1 MAMDKDIVPMLLETI
16 EKEFDER
23 TFSSPKLKKVLMALK
38 NKKATYL
45 DVNDFAVEVGEILA
59 NVLNTHVTAEVLP
72 DGKMYFNIADRLLNP
87 TMKKNHRLISSF
99 AVDVQS
105 ELNRAA
111 GIRIKGQAPEIN
123 QDRIAGIINRI
134 SSGEDFE
141 DIKWI
146 IDEPIVNFSQSVVDD
161 AIKTNVDFHFK
172 AGLSPEITRRVDG
185 HACDWCKNLAGT
197 YKYHEVP
204 QNIYQRHERC
214 HCTVEYD
221 PKNSRGVQDSH
232 SKLWRKKKQQE
243 KIEQL
248 KTMNLKKRR
257 GTNNASLYY

>member
-1 MAMDKDIVPMLLETI
+1 MDQDVVPALLETI

-23 TFSSPKLKKVLMALK
+23 TFNSPKLKKSLMALK

-45 DVNDFAVEVGEILA
+45 DVNEFAVEVGEILA
-59 NVLNTHVTAEVLP
+59 DVLNTHVTAEILP
-72 DGKMYFNIADRLLNP
+72 DGKMYFNIADRILNP
-87 TMKKNHRLISSF
+87 TMKKNHQLISSF

-111 GIRIKGQAPEIN
+111 GLKIKGQKPVIN
-123 QDRIAGIINRI
+123 QDRIDGIINRI

-146 IDEPIVNFSQSVVDD
+146 IDEPIVNFSQSIVDD
-161 AIKTNVDFHFK
+161 AIKTNVDFHFN

-185 HACDWCKNLAGT
+185 KACDWCKKLAGT

-204 QNIYQRHERC
+204 QDIYHRHERC

-221 PKNSRGVQDSH
+221 PKDSRGVQDSH
-232 SKLWRKKKQQE
+232 SKQWRKRKQQE
-243 KIEQL
+243 KIDER

-257 GTNNASLYY
+257 DNNG